1 MLKGINPLITA
12 ELLWVMHSMGHGD
25 TLLVADRNFPA
36 HAVAAET
43 VTGRLIEMSGLQA
56 PQAIDAMLSL
66 FPLDTFV
73 QHPII
78 RMEQDGHPDLL
89 LPAHEETLAICQKLE
104 NRPVEMGSLERQE
117 FYAASR
123 KCYAVVRTS
132 ECRPYINFIL
142 KKGTV

>member
-1 MLKGINPLITA
+1 MLKGINPLLTA

-36 HAVAAET
+36 HSVATET
-43 VTGRLIEMSGLQA
+43 VTGRLIEMPGVMA
-56 PQAIDAMLSL
+56 PQAVEAMLSL

-73 QHPII
+73 EHPII
-78 RMEQDGHPDLL
+78 RMEQDGFPDLM
-89 LPAHEETLAICQKLE
+89 LPGHEEALSICRKME
-104 NRPVEMGSLERQE
+104 NRPVEMGSLERQA
-117 FYAASR
+117 FYSASR

-132 ECRPYINFIL
+132 EDRPYINLIL